1 MQRLYYTNSFLD
13 GFSARVVRCEPD
25 AGRARVVLD
34 QTAFYPTS
42 GGQPHD
48 LGTLG
53 DAVVLDVIDEGDE
66 IVHVLDRPLEVGSEV
81 DGLIDWPRRFD
92 HMQQHTGQ
100 HILSAAFEQTC
111 SVRTESFHLG
121 TTTCTIDLAREVT
134 PAEIAAAERAAS
146 DVVFADRAVSVRF
159 VSEEEAAALP
169 LRKESLRTG
178 TLRLVEIEG
187 ADLSACGGTHV
198 TRTGMVGLIAVTGWE
213 RFKGASR
220 LSFVCGRR
228 ALDAHARLRD
238 TVTGL
243 IRQLTV
249 APHELGAAVERLQ
262 QEGRALQKS
271 IKTLQQ
277 DLACHISATLV
288 AQAEPVG
295 SFRRVLVAQ
304 PGWDA
309 AALKGLASALVTHPG
324 IVAVVTG
331 DGTPA
336 PLVIARS
343 ADVAFDAGAW
353 LKSAAAVLGGRGGG
367 RPELAQGAAGTADQ
381 VLEHARVT
389 VIG

>member
-1 MQRLYYTNSFLD
+1 MKRLYYTEPFLD

-25 AGRARVVLD
+25 ADRARVVLD

-53 DAVVLDVIDEGDE
+53 DAVVLDVIDEDDE
-66 IVHVLDRPLEVGSEV
+66 IVHVLDRPLEVGADV

-111 SVRTESFHLG
+111 GVRTESFHLG

-146 DVVFADRAVSVRF
+146 DVVFADRAVTVRF
-159 VSEEEAAALP
+159 VSEQEAAALP

-178 TLRLVEIEG
+178 TLRLVEIDRT
-187 ADLSACGGTHV
+187 DLSACGGTHV
-198 TRTGMVGLIAVTGWE
+198 TRTGMVGLIAVSGWE

-220 LSFVCGRR
+220 IAFVCGRR
-228 ALDAHARLRD
+228 ALDSHERLRD

-249 APHELGAAVERLQ
+249 APNELGAAVERLQ
-262 QEGRALQKS
+262 QEGRTMQKS
-271 IKTLQQ
+271 IKALQQ

-288 AQAEPVG
+288 AQAEPAG

-304 PGWDA
+304 PAWDA
-309 AALKGLASALVTHPG
+309 AALKVLASALVTHPG

-336 PLVIARS
+336 PVVVARS
-343 ADVAFDAGAW
+343 TDVVFDAGAW
-353 LKSAAAVLGGRGGG
+353 LKSATAALGGRGGG
-367 RPELAQGAAGTADQ
+367 RPELAQGAAGTANQ
-381 VLEHARVT
+381 VLEHARLT